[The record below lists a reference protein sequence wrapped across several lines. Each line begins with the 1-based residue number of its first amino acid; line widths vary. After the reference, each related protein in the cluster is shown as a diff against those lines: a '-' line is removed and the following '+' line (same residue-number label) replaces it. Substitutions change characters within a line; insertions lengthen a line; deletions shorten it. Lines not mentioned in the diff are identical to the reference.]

1 MKLMLDQSTKKIRE
15 LRSTTGL
22 KIHQLRTP
30 LTQYKPEYGISYG
43 LDNGAFTQ
51 FKARTFTRM
60 AEAAVDDSRCLW
72 IAVPD
77 YPMCAY
83 STIGL
88 FRHWKH
94 VIKRKR
100 AFVLQNDIHRYK
112 KLIPWNEIVCVFVGG
127 DDNFK
132 ESKEAVEIAIEARK
146 RRKWVHVGRV
156 NTVRRLD
163 FWEPYA
169 HSIDGSGIARF
180 DHMRNPVIK
189 YLQKTKNTTQRGL
202 KDYGENE

>member
-1 MKLMLDQSTKKIRE
+1 MRLMLDQSLNQIHR
-15 LRSTTGL
+15 LRDETGL
-22 KIHQLRTP
+22 EILQLRTP
-30 LTQYKPEYGISYG
+30 LTQYKSGYVKYG
-43 LDNGAFTQ
+43 LDNGAFTL
-51 FKARTFTRM
+51 FKTRTFTRM

-72 IAVPD
+72 IAIPD
-77 YPMCAY
+77 YPYCAY

-100 AFVLQNDIHRYK
+100 AFVLQNDIDRYAS
-112 KLIPWNEIVCVFVGG
+112 LIPWDEIVAVFVGG
-127 DDNFK
+127 DDDFK
-132 ESKEAVEIAIEARK
+132 ESAAAVELAKEARD
-146 RRKWVHVGRV
+146 RGKWVHVGRV

-169 HSIDGSGIARF
+169 DSIDGSGIARF
-180 DHMRNPVIK
+180 DHMRDPVIK
-189 YLQKTKNTTQRGL
+189 YLQITKNNTQTGL

>member
-1 MKLMLDQSTKKIRE
+1 MSNE
-15 LRSTTGL
+15 TGL
-22 KIHQLRTP
+22 DILQLRTP
-30 LTQYKPEYGISYG
+30 LTQYKSGIIQYG
-43 LDNGAFTQ
+43 LDNGAFTR
-51 FKARTFTRM
+51 FRTKAFTRM
-60 AEAAVDDSRCLW
+60 AEAAVDDCRCLW
-72 IAVPD
+72 IALPD

-100 AFVLQNDIHRYK
+100 AFVLQNDIERYAT
-112 KLIPWNEIVCVFVGG
+112 LIPWDEIVAVFVGG
-127 DDNFK
+127 DDDFK
-132 ESKEAVEIAIEARK
+132 ESATAVELAKEARD
-146 RRKWVHVGRV
+146 RGKWVHVGRV

-169 HSIDGSGIARF
+169 DSIDGSGIARF
-180 DHMRNPVIK
+180 DHMRNPIIR